1 MSLQRNI
8 CVQQHTAKRQWIKS
22 GRLALAVAVGIFSIA
37 ASAQNRKELKFNVG
51 PGASV
56 SVSNDLGP
64 VTIRSG
70 SGSQVLV
77 NATLHS
83 SQVEVDPTQSGSR
96 IDLHTHY
103 LQQRPAG
110 DGARVDYDITVPPD
124 CAVIVHASG
133 GPIAIQNLHGDITV
147 EGDGANIDVKNVGN
161 GHVHLRTLKG
171 TVNLSNVAN
180 GHVEINSVSGPVTLM
195 NVSGPRVE
203 VSTTTGK
210 VTYRGDFASNG
221 DYDITT
227 HSGDIDVFMPAN
239 ASTDVSLRSVTGR
252 VENEFPFQPKQHTS
266 LPITSGKSFA
276 GTSNQ
281 GGSSVE
287 LRSFSGTIRVK
298 KQ

>member
-1 MSLQRNI
+1 M
-8 CVQQHTAKRQWIKS
+8 AKRQWTRS
-22 GRLALAVAVGIFSIA
+22 GRIVLALAAGIIA
-37 ASAQNRKELKFNVG
+37 ITASAQSRKELKFNVG

-83 SQVEVDPTQSGSR
+83 SQVEIDPTQSGSR

-110 DGARVDYDITVPPD
+110 DAARIDYDITVPPD
-124 CAVIVHASG
+124 CAVTVHASG
-133 GPIAIQNLHGDITV
+133 GPISIQNLHGDITA
-147 EGDGANIDVKNVGN
+147 EGDGSNIDVKDVGN

-171 TVNLSNVAN
+171 TVTLTNVAN
-180 GHVEINSVSGPVTLM
+180 GHVEINSVSGPVTLT
-195 NVSGPRVE
+195 NVSGPRIE

-210 VTYRGDFASNG
+210 VTYSGDFASNG

-252 VENEFPFQPKQHTS
+252 VENDFPFQPKQHTS
-266 LPITSGKSFA
+266 LYLATGKSFA

-281 GGSSVE
+281 GGSSVA